1 MPLTQFNKTLTGVFR
16 RTGIISHVF
25 ELKSNSLLPSDGEH
39 LVILDWPSYA
49 TAGSNRFKTFI
60 EFVQLKTILDG
71 PDRDQPQ
78 TNRPM
83 PPGSK
88 GRPVPNS
95 QETEFVFSDDASLLQ
110 QKLKKLPVRTMAHME
125 EDWQAYVRDQNFLYG
140 AIKRDQLLQLSLRIN
155 TDSKG
160 FLQWTNPNPQRRISF
175 NGFSNDPFFEIAIQV
190 RMYSSS
196 QEERGEIRI
205 RLDSCEELGKYPGFV
220 ALDFGNNSSTI
231 ACLPAES
238 FSADEVQLVNAD
250 PRISSPG
257 SQPSLDSKLR
267 IIRYEPPNQGQD
279 PDGSRGLFGTSEC
292 STGVDAT
299 VNRAVEGCLVEGLK
313 PLLADPNEDPPLE
326 LDLET
331 GQRSIKK
338 SDAGELFLAELF
350 KAFHRERLARAI
362 PITLTYP
369 TTYALGEIDRLKV
382 AVTRAYYRAMLMP
395 GLDTAQLWDEMPK
408 IIGEQIDE
416 ATAAAFYYLYRDFI
430 EGPGKTAGLKYIYPL
445 GLNLLLYD
453 CGGGTT
459 DIALVHA
466 YPRQILVK
474 DTEGRSR
481 ETWQVK
487 ISLLGRTGHRSFGGD
502 NITAAMA
509 LAVKWLIASE
519 IDDTIEPPS
528 VGVSTKKRVE
538 IQLLTQK
545 CLPTAWRDIR
555 SGRPM
560 DLEPNQIRVRK
571 AATND
576 LVRYAEEVKIQLSEM
591 QGNSVYDI
599 NRMPDL
605 TGFDSLSKL
614 IESAC
619 ADVSRRRSSGGNRD
633 AKEIKKTQILTSIRS
648 KLVSLLPIVDDI
660 IRDDVDLTVRAANN
674 LIRERLIDPTS
685 ASNTPVLPELVE
697 GTQSENAPPILAAD
711 SCVHWVYVVGK
722 ASQYPGIL
730 QRLREGLD
738 VADLQPIEGDSPA
751 VAGAEA
757 GAAVAECRLVLEK
770 EMLKGAVAR
779 GAVLTRMF
787 CKNVQDVEIVYDR
800 KMPLKL
806 AFELGIRLAGRGIQ
820 QMFKSDSF
828 YHHLTPFEFDSAD
841 QEKDS
846 EADPGQNDDGK
857 SLIIYRR
864 WPGMDGSGKRDGW
877 EDYLLFDFPESPC
890 GRISIGYEPYYE
902 GSREYAFVATVLETG
917 QKSWG
922 VEFVKEMFQSP
933 LQRGQL

>member
-1 MPLTQFNKTLTGVFR
+1 MTLTQFNKTLTGVFR
-16 RTGIISHVF
+16 RTGIMSFVF
-25 ELKSNSLLPSDGEH
+25 ELKSNSLLSRDGEY

-60 EFVQLKTILDG
+60 ESVQLKTISAVLD
-71 PDRDQPQ
+71 RENPQ
-78 TNRPM
+78 ASR
-83 PPGSK
+83 PGSAGFR
-88 GRPVPNS
+88 GRPIPPS
-95 QETEFVFSDDASLLQ
+95 QETEYEFSSDATTLQ
-110 QKLKKLPVRTMAHME
+110 QKLKAQQVRTMAHMVD
-125 EDWQAYVRDQNFLYG
+125 DWQAYVREQNFLHG
-140 AIKRDQLLQLSLRIN
+140 TLKRDQLLQLSLIIN

-160 FLQWTNPNPQRRISF
+160 FLQWTNPNPQRRLF
-175 NGFSNDPFFEIAIQV
+175 YNGFSNDNFFEIALQV
-190 RMYSSS
+190 RMYSATG
-196 QEERGEIRI
+196 EERGEIKI

-220 ALDFGNNSSTI
+220 AIDFGNNSSTI

-250 PRISSPG
+250 PRVSSPG

-267 IIRYEPPNQGQD
+267 IIRYEPPSQIQD

-292 STGVDAT
+292 CTGLDAT
-299 VNRAVEGCLVEGLK
+299 VTRSVEGCLIEGLK

-331 GQRSIKK
+331 GQRSLKK

-382 AVTRAYYRAMLMP
+382 AITRAYYRAMLMP
-395 GLDTAQLWDEMPK
+395 GLDNAQLWEEMPK

-430 EGPGKTAGLKYIYPL
+430 EGPGKTAAFKYIYPQ

-466 YPRQILVK
+466 YPRQISIK
-474 DTEGRSR
+474 DADGRLH

-487 ISLLGRTGHRSFGGD
+487 LTLLGRSGHRSFGGD

-509 LAVKWLIASE
+509 LAIKWLIASE
-519 IDDTIEPPS
+519 IDNAIEPPS
-528 VGVSTKKRVE
+528 AGLSPKK
-538 IQLLTQK
+538 LLDIRERTEK
-545 CLPTAWRDIR
+545 CLPTSWRDIR
-555 SGRPM
+555 SGKPL
-560 DLEPNQIRVRK
+560 DLTPSGVRARK
-571 AATND
+571 AAAND
-576 LVRYAEEVKIQLSEM
+576 LVRYAEAVKIQLSEM
-591 QGNSVYDI
+591 QGQPVQDVGKL
-599 NRMPDL
+599 PDL

-614 IESAC
+614 IELAC
-619 ADVSRRRSSGGNRD
+619 AKVGNDR
-633 AKEIKKTQILTSIRS
+633 KELKKTQVLTSVRS

-660 IRDDVDLTVRAANN
+660 IRGDVDLTVTAANN

-685 ASNTPVLPELVE
+685 ASDAPVLPEVVDGLN
-697 GTQSENAPPILAAD
+697 GENDPPMLAAD

-730 QRLREGLD
+730 QRLRDGLD
-738 VADLQPIEGDSPA
+738 VADLQPTDVDTREDGNLA
-751 VAGAEA
+751 VN
-757 GAAVAECRLVLEK
+757 ECRLVLEK

-779 GAVLTRMF
+779 GAVLARMF

-800 KMPLKL
+800 QMPFKM
-806 AFELGIRLAGRGIQ
+806 AFEMGISLARGFKQ
-820 QMFKSDSF
+820 LFKSDSF
-828 YHHLTPFEFDSAD
+828 YHHLAPFEFDAAD
-841 QEKDS
+841 RKEEND
-846 EADPGQNDDGK
+846 ADPGQSEDSK
-857 SLIIYRR
+857 TLRIYRR
-864 WPGMDGSGKRDGW
+864 WPGMPRSGKREGW
-877 EDYLLFDFPESPC
+877 EDYLLFEFPETPF
-890 GRISIGYEPYYE
+890 GRISIGYESIYE
-902 GSREYAFVATVLETG
+902 GSREFAFVATVLGTG
-917 QKSWG
+917 HKSWG
-922 VEFVKEMFQSP
+922 VEIVKEMFQSP